1 MQLVEKYVI
10 DRDDPRFAAIDAA
23 AFQSKNLY
31 NAGNYEIRQS
41 YIFTGT
47 YLNYNEM
54 DRRMQSHEAYKALP
68 AKVSQQVLKQLDHDW
83 DAFFKALAAYK
94 EDPSKFK
101 ARPKIPG
108 YKQKTEGRNMLVYT
122 IQAISRGKR
131 GLKRGIIKPSMLD
144 IEVRTKL
151 KDIKQVRIVPRKG
164 FYVVEAVYSR
174 EEKQVPVNPAYY
186 AGIDIGMNNLVALT
200 SNKPG
205 FRSVVV
211 NGRPVKSINQ
221 FYNKR
226 KAELQSQLRRKG
238 TTKRIE
244 HLTNKRNRR
253 IDQYM
258 HTASKRI
265 IDLLVKEGIGTLCI
279 GKNDAWKQEAN
290 MGKKNN
296 QNFVSIPHAR
306 FIAMLTYKA
315 ELVGI
320 TVKVTEESYT
330 SKASLLD
337 LDLLP
342 VRTNGDEKHTFSGK
356 RIKRGLYRAKDG
368 RKINADING
377 SGNIIRKVAP
387 DAFSKV
393 EGVED
398 GKAGVLHSLVV
409 HPVRIVVPRRNQKA
423 SNGVSK
429 RSIER
434 YKTL

>member
-1 MQLVEKYVI
+1 MQLVEQYVI
-10 DRDDPRFAAIDAA
+10 DRDDPRYAAIDEA
-23 AFQSKNLY
+23 AFKSKNLY

-41 YIFTGT
+41 YIFTGK

-83 DAFFKALAAYK
+83 DAFFKARAAYK
-94 EDPSKFK
+94 EDPSKFQ
-101 ARPKIPG
+101 ARPRIPG
-108 YKQKTEGRNMLVYT
+108 YKQKTEGRNLLVYT
-122 IQAISRGKR
+122 IQALSRGKK
-131 GLKRGIIKPSMLD
+131 GLKRGIIKPSMLP
-144 IEVRTKL
+144 IEVKTKL
-151 KDIKQVRIVPRKG
+151 KDINQVRIVSRKG
-164 FYVVEAVYSR
+164 FYVVEAVYEQ
-174 EEKQVPVNPAYY
+174 EERQAPVNPAYY

-238 TTKRIE
+238 TTKRME
-244 HLTNKRNRR
+244 RMTNKRNRR
-253 IDQYM
+253 IDHYM
-258 HTASKRI
+258 HTASKRVV
-265 IDLLVKEGIGTLCI
+265 DLLVKEGIGVLVI
-279 GKNDAWKQEAN
+279 GKNDGWKQEAN
-290 MGKKNN
+290 MGKRTN
-296 QNFVSIPHAR
+296 QNFVQIPHAR
-306 FIAMLTYKA
+306 FISMLVYKA

-320 TVKVTEESYT
+320 TVQVTEESYT

-337 LDLLP
+337 LDPLP
-342 VRTNGDEKHTFSGK
+342 VRDPNNGDEKHKFSGK

-398 GKAGVLHSLVV
+398 GKAVFASLVV
-409 HPVRIVVPRRNQKA
+409 HPVRFVVVPSRTQKA

-429 RSIER
+429 RSIDR
-434 YKTL
+434 